1 MPELPEP
8 LLKILPSQVV
18 LEVIPPGGQV
28 SIAKLLKLISKV
40 VHIKKH
46 WDKLKN
52 FLIDIALKNAY
63 KKLRQGS
70 DECLVVKQINFMS
83 HYYR

>member
-1 MPELPEP
+1 MISPV
-8 LLKILPSQVV
+8 QVV
-18 LEVIPPGGQV
+18 LEVIPLPGAGQ
-28 SIAKLLKLISKV
+28 SAKLLKLISKAA
-40 VHIKKH
+40 HIKKH

-70 DECLVVKQINFMS
+70 DECLLAKQINFMS